1 MKLFAIKARLSVAL
15 SLAMLAVGA
24 APAQAAS
31 TGSPTSINT
40 AFIKLFG
47 TAGAFT
53 AKAEAQVFD
62 RSQKETVKMPMD
74 FALLDGKVRLEIDMA
89 QMQAKDLSPNTLAA
103 LKQAGMD
110 RIISIFRP
118 DKKTNYVMYP
128 SIQSYTSV
136 PFDKGEADL
145 SEKSLKVEKTPM
157 GKETIDGHACV
168 QNSVVVKNGQTA
180 VFAAV
185 TWNAADLK
193 DFPLQIE
200 IREKLS
206 LVRMRF
212 TQVRFAKLDAQQFDV
227 PAKYSPMQ

>member
-1 MKLFAIKARLSVAL
+1 
-15 SLAMLAVGA
+15 
-24 APAQAAS
+24 
-31 TGSPTSINT
+31 
-40 AFIKLFG
+40 
-47 TAGAFT
+47 
-53 AKAEAQVFD
+53 
-62 RSQKETVKMPMD
+62 MPME
-74 FALLDGKVRLEIDMA
+74 FALLDGKVRLEIDMT
-89 QMQAKDLSPNTLAA
+89 QMQAKDLPPNTLAA

-128 SIQSYTSV
+128 SIQSYRSV
-136 PFDKGEADL
+136 PFDKGEAEL
-145 SEKSLKVEKTPM
+145 AEESLKVEKTPL

-168 QNSVVVKNGQTA
+168 QNSIVVRNGQTA

-200 IREKLS
+200 IKEKLNT
-206 LVRMRF
+206 VRMRF